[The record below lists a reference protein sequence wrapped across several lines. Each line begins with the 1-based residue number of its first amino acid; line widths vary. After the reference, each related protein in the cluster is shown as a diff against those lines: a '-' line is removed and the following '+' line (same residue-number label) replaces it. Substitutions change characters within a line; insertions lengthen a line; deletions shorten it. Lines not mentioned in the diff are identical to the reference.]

1 MTAARAR
8 IRPSFPMKDAGEKAL
23 RYEQFLNDHF
33 LNIETTRYN
42 ARIHASSLL
51 WAINDMAANGPSM
64 YPEFGKVIEGHF
76 AQKKERIASVLR
88 KWESQDRILP
98 KRHELLVAGISQ
110 FAKTMKLDA
119 LARSQAVSHDAEE
132 KESKESK
139 ESKGAS
145 EVHTTKCLHG
155 AASQAAG
162 QKEEKVLAK
171 SSVSYSHLFPLESE
185 EGSEINI

>member
-1 MTAARAR
+1 
-8 IRPSFPMKDAGEKAL
+8 
-23 RYEQFLNDHF
+23 
-33 LNIETTRYN
+33 
-42 ARIHASSLL
+42 
-51 WAINDMAANGPSM
+51 M

-139 ESKGAS
+139 GAS

-171 SSVSYSHLFPLESE
+171 SKVCHTQTSLCSKARKGLR
-185 EGSEINI
+185 

>member
-1 MTAARAR
+1 
-8 IRPSFPMKDAGEKAL
+8 
-23 RYEQFLNDHF
+23 
-33 LNIETTRYN
+33 
-42 ARIHASSLL
+42 
-51 WAINDMAANGPSM
+51 
-64 YPEFGKVIEGHF
+64 
-76 AQKKERIASVLR
+76 
-88 KWESQDRILP
+88 
-98 KRHELLVAGISQ
+98 
-110 FAKTMKLDA
+110 MKLDA

-171 SSVSYSHLFPLESE
+171 SSVSYSHLSLLESE